1 MNNEIML
8 IPTREQVEWL
18 KEGDLALNCFGRMV
32 PVVRIAYRGV
42 DINGRA
48 YVGFYTAFGQNGTL
62 SGSYKE
68 GELVRTVPLCSRYT
82 SHELD
87 VIERRA
93 REERTLDA
101 LAEFGEAEVGR

>member
-1 MNNEIML
+1 
-8 IPTREQVEWL
+8 
-18 KEGDLALNCFGRMV
+18 MV

-48 YVGFYTAFGQNGTL
+48 YVGFYTAFGENGTL

-101 LAEFGEAEVGR
+101 LAEFGEAVAAGRMTGEEARAVVSGRLIELEDE